1 MEKTKDNK
9 LCVLI
14 TGAASGIGYAVA
26 DQFIKNGHTVYAL
39 DVKKSEIGIPLTA
52 DITDQTALESVLANL
67 QENGVKLDIILNFAG
82 VHTMGSF
89 IESDFEKIRRV
100 MEINFLGTVLVNK
113 TFHPLLKEK
122 GKIVITSSEVA
133 PLAALP
139 FNGIYS
145 VSKTAL
151 DSYAQS
157 LRQEL
162 NLLGQKVITLR
173 PGAVETPLSK
183 SSAVSTQKLCEE
195 TKLYKAESKNFCKI
209 VEKFTGTPMKA
220 EKFAHF
226 AYKVAM
232 KKHPK
237 YVYAKH
243 RNVGLILLGVLPK
256 RLQCAVVKWLVKR

>member
-1 MEKTKDNK
+1 MDVKKT
-9 LCVLI
+9 VLI

-26 DQFIKNGHTVYAL
+26 QQFIKNGHTVYAL
-39 DVKKSEIGIPLTA
+39 DVKESEIGIPLTA
-52 DITDQTALESVLANL
+52 DITDEQALENLQTSL
-67 QENGVKLDIILNFAG
+67 QENGVELDMILNFAG

-89 IESDFEKIRRV
+89 IETDYQVIKRL

-113 TFHPLLKEK
+113 TFHSLLKK
-122 GKIVITSSEVA
+122 TGRIIVTSSEVA
-133 PLAALP
+133 PLDALP

-183 SSAVSTQKLCEE
+183 GSAVSTQKLCED
-195 TKLYKAESKNFCKI
+195 TKLYKAESKNFCGI
-209 VEKFTGTPMKA
+209 VEKFTGKPMSA
-220 EKFAHF
+220 EKFAVF
-226 AYKVAM
+226 AYKAAM

-237 YVYAKH
+237 YIYAKH
-243 RNVGLILLGVLPK
+243 RNIGLMLLGILPK
-256 RLQCAVVKWLVKR
+256 RLQCALVKWLVKR

>member
-1 MEKTKDNK
+1 MKKAKDNK

-26 DQFIKNGHTVYAL
+26 NEFIKNGHTVYAL
-39 DVKKSEIGIPLTA
+39 DVKESEIGIPLTA
-52 DITDQTALESVLANL
+52 DITDETALEK
-67 QENGVKLDIILNFAG
+67 VKYALFAQGAVLDIILNFAG

-89 IESDFEKIRRV
+89 IETDYQKIKRV

-113 TFHPLLKEK
+113 TFHPLLKK
-122 GKIVITSSEVA
+122 NGRVVITTSEVA

-157 LRQEL
+157 FRQEL
-162 NLLGQKVITLR
+162 NLLSQKVITLR
-173 PGAVETPLSK
+173 PGAVETPLAK
-183 SSAVSTQKLCEE
+183 GSAVSTQKLCDD
-195 TKLYKAESKNFCKI
+195 TRLYKEESKNFCKI

-237 YVYAKH
+237 YIYSKH
-243 RNVGLILLGVLPK
+243 RNVGLVLLGILPK